1 MVLAAAREPRPG
13 GGRRGRGGDPPPA
26 PQNRPASRRYILVD
40 MRRDD
45 DLSLLRQVALKDRGA
60 FEALYALYYRRLF
73 SYLFKLTRRAEMV
86 EEVLNDVMLVIW
98 MKAATFD
105 GRSRPSTW
113 IFGIAY
119 HKAMKALSQRRPAA
133 SAGDLREGDPPEPVE
148 TEQPESLM
156 ARREIATTLGRALLE
171 LSAEQRTVVELT
183 YFYGLS
189 YQEIGEIMDCPV
201 NTVKTRMF
209 HARRRLRDLLPE
221 MGVSSHVG

>member
-1 MVLAAAREPRPG
+1 
-13 GGRRGRGGDPPPA
+13 
-26 PQNRPASRRYILVD
+26 

-45 DLSLLRQVALKDRGA
+45 EFLLLRRIAHKDRGA
-60 FEALYALYYRRLF
+60 FEALYTLYYRRLF

-98 MKAATFD
+98 TKAASFD

-119 HKAMKALSQRRPAA
+119 HKAMKALGQHRPAERQ
-133 SAGDLREGDPPEPVE
+133 GDHGEGGPPEPVDLDE
-148 TEQPESLM
+148 PESLL
-156 ARREIATTLGRALLE
+156 AKRQLATTLGRALLV

-189 YQEIGEIMDCPV
+189 YLEIADIMGCPV

-209 HARRRLRDLLPE
+209 HARRRLRELLPE
-221 MGVSSHVG
+221 MGVSSHAG

>member
-1 MVLAAAREPRPG
+1 MNHSAFGEHILAA
-13 GGRRGRGGDPPPA
+13 
-26 PQNRPASRRYILVD
+26 

-45 DLSLLRQVALKDRGA
+45 ELSLLRHIAQKDRSA

-86 EEVLNDVMLVIW
+86 EEVLNEVMLVIW
-98 MKAATFD
+98 MKAASFD

-119 HKAMKALSQRRPAA
+119 HKAMKALAQRRPAEQPGE
-133 SAGDLREGDPPEPVE
+133 SRAGEAVEAADPDE
-148 TEQPESLM
+148 PESLM
-156 ARREIATTLGRALLE
+156 ARRELASTLGRALAA
-171 LSAEQRTVVELT
+171 LSPEQRAVVELT
-183 YFYGLS
+183 YYYGLS
-189 YQEIGEIMDCPV
+189 YQEIAEVVNCPV

-221 MGVSSHVG
+221 LGVSSYAG